1 MDLFMAKTKM
11 FYTLLWIQGIYTLIT
26 AVWPLLHIESFVKV
40 TGPKT
45 DIWPVKTVA
54 VLLVAIS
61 VCFISNIF
69 IKTNKLPVI
78 LLALT
83 SCIGLICIDFYY
95 TSNDVISWVYML
107 DGILQ
112 IIFMVAWIYI
122 LIPLG
127 AQMKKE

>member
-1 MDLFMAKTKM
+1 MNKTTV

-26 AVWPLLHIESFVKV
+26 AVWPLLHIESFIKV

-45 DIWPVKTVA
+45 DIWLVKTVA

-83 SCIGLICIDFYY
+83 SCIGLIFIDFYY
-95 TSNDVISWVYML
+95 TSNKVISWVYKL

-112 IIFMVAWIYI
+112 IIFMLGWIYI
-122 LIPLG
+122 LVPLSRI
-127 AQMKKE
+127 AKK